1 MLSFICILAFRTDT
15 DISQKRLNPGREREL
30 QVWQP
35 DTNAPPIAGVDD
47 AFGTSSGDT
56 AWDQFAVN
64 ENLFG
69 VTGSFNEDDYTTKL
83 DRNAAGFKE
92 REIEAQRIATEILS
106 VRISLCGPYHV
117 PDYAMSHYLVGYNQ

>member
-1 MLSFICILAFRTDT
+1 MPSFIYIPAFRIDT
-15 DISQKRLNPGREREL
+15 DISQKRPNQGREREL

-47 AFGTSSGDT
+47 TFGTSSGDT
-56 AWDQFAVN
+56 VWDQFAVN

-83 DRNAAGFKE
+83 DRNAVGFKE

-106 VRISLCGPYHV
+106 VCTQLCDCG
-117 PDYAMSHYLVGYNQ
+117 